1 MTSARKARSL
11 AAALALLA
19 GVTLAGCAASPESTG
34 EGAGQTPA
42 PEQTSTPTP
51 AQTTAPVEPTES
63 PAAFTESEL
72 AQICIDA
79 TTSAFDP
86 DVEFDASG
94 VRVEQRTVT
103 PEWLVLVPALTLGYS
118 GEAQCTIGGSPTDPE
133 VDMAAASIERLP
145 EEQIQKLIRGENQ
158 GTG

>member
-1 MTSARKARSL
+1 MTSVRKARSL
-11 AAALALLA
+11 AAVVALLV

-34 EGAGQTPA
+34 GGASATPVQTV
-42 PEQTSTPTP
+42 TPTP
-51 AQTTAPVEPTES
+51 EQTTAPVEPTMT

-103 PEWLVLVPALTLGYS
+103 PEWLVLVPAQTMGYS
-118 GEAQCTIGGSPTDPE
+118 GEAQCTIGGSPADPD

-145 EEQIQKLIRGENQ
+145 EEQIQRLIRGENE

>member
-11 AAALALLA
+11 AVALALFT

-34 EGAGQTPA
+34 EFPTDA
-42 PEQTSTPTP
+42 PEQSATATPTP
-51 AQTTAPVEPTES
+51 EQTVAPAEPTES
-63 PAAFTESEL
+63 ASAFTPSAL

-79 TTSAFDP
+79 TVSAFDP

-94 VRVEQRTVT
+94 VRVEPRTVT
-103 PEWLVLVPALTLGYS
+103 PEWLVLVPAVTMGYS
-118 GEAQCTIGGSPTDPE
+118 GEAQCTIGGSPTDPD

-145 EEQIQKLIRGENQ
+145 EEQIQRLIRGENE
-158 GTG
+158 GNG

>member
-11 AAALALLA
+11 AAALAVFI
-19 GVTLAGCAASPESTG
+19 GVTLAGCTASPESTG
-34 EGAGQTPA
+34 EFPTETPSQTASPN
-42 PEQTSTPTP
+42 PTP
-51 AQTTAPVEPTES
+51 DQTVAPADPTES
-63 PAAFTESEL
+63 VSAFTSPQL

-79 TTSAFDP
+79 TVSAFDP
-86 DVEFDASG
+86 DVEFDASA
-94 VRVEQRTVT
+94 VRVEPRTVT
-103 PEWLVLVPALTLGYS
+103 PEWLVLVPALTMGYS

-145 EEQIQKLIRGENQ
+145 EEQIQRLIRGENE